1 MQTHALH
8 LPATARPRGP
18 TPRRFG
24 DHLDPRG
31 HPRATIVHYGPTH
44 TGPPTT
50 ASPSRAPGQPRAR
63 APTLQT
69 HALHSPATFRP
80 RGSTPRR
87 FGDQPDPRGHQAHH
101 YAVYHYHGGGTTV
114 RYGRVVA
121 ATTASP
127 SRAPKQP
134 PQPWH
139 LPATARTRGSTP
151 RRLPGTTHAGPRVPG
166 APWLRLCRKSVSLFS
181 DPRSSFSDPVVN
193 GVRHFRTLVV

>member
-101 YAVYHYHGGGTTV
+101 YAVYHYHGGVPRYDMAEWWRRPPPHPPVHLSSRPNTGT
-114 RYGRVVA
+114 Y
-121 ATTASP
+121 
-127 SRAPKQP
+127 Q
-134 PQPWH
+134 Q
-139 LPATARTRGSTP
+139 LPAREDPLPAGYLEPRTLAPGFRVRPGCASAVKAFRYFRTP
-151 RRLPGTTHAGPRVPG
+151 
-166 APWLRLCRKSVSLFS
+166 
-181 DPRSSFSDPVVN
+181 
-193 GVRHFRTLVV
+193 VRHFRTP